1 MRICSV
7 KLHVCNYVMK
17 VHKNKKITATT
28 LPFLT
33 RPDLTINVNRS
44 PFGIKFQSTLQ
55 LNAMLAKISSVESS
69 EPGLQQRRRPKAA
82 ANTVGQ
88 KLAMVLEIAASP

>member
-1 MRICSV
+1 
-7 KLHVCNYVMK
+7 MK

-33 RPDLTINVNRS
+33 RPDLTVNVNRS

-55 LNAMLAKISSVESS
+55 LNAMLAKICPTGCTSKNCQIPAWNLPSLACNSD
-69 EPGLQQRRRPKAA
+69 
-82 ANTVGQ
+82 VGQ
-88 KLAMVLEIAASP
+88 KLLQTL